1 MEYKPNA
8 LLFDQIVTFVLCC
21 KNNVSNNM
29 GMDEGMNQRS
39 RGFTLIELLVVIAI
53 IGILAAILL
62 PALARARE
70 AARRA
75 SCANNLK
82 QLGLSFKMYANESRG
97 NKFPP
102 IKSVDCMGIP
112 LTWDLTPDI
121 GTIYPEYLQDLGV
134 LLCPSSFS
142 ASSALQE
149 WDKGPA
155 AGPAWRMY
163 PDVTDNGIVEPCEI
177 TGIPYNFLG
186 WAITQDMV
194 DGVRAMNM
202 DLAMDD
208 DGMGMMDPVSANV
221 DALAMPWSMGDLSV
235 VHDDWILETPLNGFD
250 IAYRLREGIERFYI
264 TDINN
269 PGASA
274 VAQSNLAIMWDS
286 IMEQSIHFN
295 HVPGGLNVM
304 YLDGHVTFNRYDD
317 IDGIFPANGAGI
329 NFHHGMHRNA
339 GEGMSM

>member
-1 MEYKPNA
+1 
-8 LLFDQIVTFVLCC
+8 
-21 KNNVSNNM
+21 
-29 GMDEGMNQRS
+29 MNRES
-39 RGFTLIELLVVIAI
+39 KGFTLIELLVVIAI
-53 IGILAAILL
+53 IGILAAVLL

-97 NKFPP
+97 TKFPP
-102 IKSVDCMGIP
+102 IKSLDCMGMP

-121 GTIYPEYLQDLGV
+121 KTIYPEYLQDLDV
-134 LLCPSSFS
+134 LLCPSAMS
-142 ASSALQE
+142 ASRALQE

-155 AGPAWRMY
+155 SGPAWQMY
-163 PDVTDNGIVEPCEI
+163 PGMTNNGIVEPCEV
-177 TGIPYNFLG
+177 TGIPYNFVG

-194 DGVRAMNM
+194 QGITAMNM
-202 DLAMDD
+202 DME
-208 DGMGMMDPVSANV
+208 MGMMDPISANV
-221 DALAMPWSMGDLSV
+221 DALAMPWSMGDLSI
-235 VHDDWILETPLNGFD
+235 VHNDWNLEVPLNGAD
-250 IAYRLREGIERFYI
+250 SAYRFREGIERFFI

-286 IMEQSIHFN
+286 IMDQSIHFN
-295 HVPGGLNVM
+295 HVPGGLNVL
-304 YLDGHVTFNRYDD
+304 YLDGHVTFNKYDD
-317 IDGIFPANGAGI
+317 ANGIFPANGAGI

-339 GEGMSM
+339 GAIMDM